1 MKIGYARVSTED
13 QNLDLQIE
21 LLQKENC
28 ELIYSEKK
36 SGKNNDREEFH
47 AMFKN
52 VREGD
57 VIIVY
62 RMDRIV
68 RSVKGMV
75 ELMDMLDKKKC
86 SIKSI
91 TESFFDTTNPQG
103 KMIMT
108 ILCSVA
114 EWERDVIVSRTS
126 AGQRRARE
134 EGRLPG
140 RVKGTILDKTVA
152 KMEVIGAFM
161 NEGRTQY
168 WIAKHMGVGT
178 GAISKIVKKMKEI
191 DFKKD

>member
-1 MKIGYARVSTED
+1 MKIGYARVSTDD
-13 QNLDLQIE
+13 QNLDIQLD
-21 LLQKENC
+21 LLKKENC

-36 SGKNNDREEFH
+36 TGKNNDREEFH

-68 RSVKGMV
+68 RSIKGMV
-75 ELMDMLDKKKC
+75 ELMDILEKKKC
-86 SIKSI
+86 AIKSI
-91 TESFFDTTNPQG
+91 TEPFFDTTNSQG

-108 ILCSVA
+108 ILCAVA
-114 EWERDVIVSRTS
+114 EWEREVIISRTS
-126 AGQRRARE
+126 AGQRKARE
-134 EGRLPG
+134 EGRVPG
-140 RVKGTILDKTVA
+140 RVKGTILDKTKV
-152 KMEVIGAFM
+152 KMEVIGAFL

-168 WIAKHMGVGT
+168 WIAKHLGVGT

>member
-1 MKIGYARVSTED
+1 MKIGYARVSTEE
-13 QNLDLQIE
+13 QNLDLQLD
-21 LLQKENC
+21 LLKKEEC

-47 AMFKN
+47 AMFRN

-75 ELMDMLDKKKC
+75 ELMDILDKKKC

-108 ILCSVA
+108 ILCAVA
-114 EWERDVIVSRTS
+114 QWEREIIVARTS
-126 AGQRRARE
+126 AGQKRARE

-140 RVKGTILDKTVA
+140 RTRGTILDKTKV
-152 KMEVIGAFM
+152 KMEVIGAFL
-161 NEGRTQY
+161 NEGRSQY
-168 WIAKHMGVGT
+168 WIAKHLGMGRP
-178 GAISKIVKKMKEI
+178 AISKIVKKMKELGL
-191 DFKKD
+191 KNQ